1 MSAELSD
8 HIKGKCAD
16 GKPVTMLNFKALS
29 TVFRELRAPE
39 LEAAQAEL
47 EAAQAEVARL
57 KEELALANARLDEA
71 DHEVRCS
78 YIDVKRR
85 SDEASK
91 LRRKACHLERDNKAL
106 EEQVGRL
113 LGSVK
118 ALSGDNI
125 RLCEIL
131 HKRRRKESA
140 DAAA

>member
-1 MSAELSD
+1 
-8 HIKGKCAD
+8 
-16 GKPVTMLNFKALS
+16 MLNFQALS

-39 LEAAQAEL
+39 LEAAQAE
-47 EAAQAEVARL
+47 VAKL

-91 LRRKACHLERDNKAL
+91 LRRKVCRLERDNKAL
-106 EEQVGRL
+106 TEQVGRL
-113 LGSVK
+113 LRSVRV
-118 ALSGDNI
+118 LSGDNES
-125 RLCEIL
+125 LCELL

-140 DAAA
+140 NVAA